1 MLTVLNIARAGD
13 HIISA
18 SAVYGGTFNLF
29 NRTLRELGIDVT
41 FVEPGASLSDLEAA
55 FRPNTKLVF
64 GESLSNPSL
73 HVLDFERFAQV
84 AHAHGVP
91 LVVDNTFPTPVN
103 CRPFAFGA
111 DIVVHSTSKYLD
123 GHAAALGGVIVDS
136 GRFDWTA
143 QAEKFPGLPP
153 RMRPI
158 TV

>member
-1 MLTVLNIARAGD
+1 LSNPTTGAVEAKIAALEGGVGALLTSAGQAAVMLTVLNIARAGD

-55 FRPNTKLVF
+55 FQPNTKLVF

-84 AHAHGVP
+84 A
-91 LVVDNTFPTPVN
+91 
-103 CRPFAFGA
+103 
-111 DIVVHSTSKYLD
+111 
-123 GHAAALGGVIVDS
+123 
-136 GRFDWTA
+136 
-143 QAEKFPGLPP
+143 
-153 RMRPI
+153 
-158 TV
+158 